1 MSHTLLLIG
10 EQEKFVRAF
19 IYEKLLGETG
29 SFVLHFDDLKFSDPL
44 ALVFGDGFVT
54 YAEQLVR
61 YEVGIAGTI
70 LVSEDR
76 RSLVRLVIAALDFH
90 L

>member
-1 MSHTLLLIG
+1 MAHTLILSG
-10 EQEKFVRAF
+10 KQEEIVRAF

-29 SFVLHFDDLKFSDPL
+29 TFVLFFSDLKFSDPL
-44 ALVFGDGFVT
+44 ALCAGDGFVT
-54 YAEQLVR
+54 YGDQLVR
-61 YEVGIAGTI
+61 YEVGPVGTV

-76 RSLVRLVIAALDFH
+76 RSLVRLVVDALDFY

>member
-1 MSHTLLLIG
+1 MTHTIILVG
-10 EQEKFVRAF
+10 EQEKFVRSF

-29 SFVLHFDDLKFSDPL
+29 TFVLHFEDLKFSDPL
-44 ALVFGDGFVT
+44 ALCAGDGFVT
-54 YAEQLVR
+54 YGDHLIR
-61 YEVGIAGTI
+61 YEVSTTGTV
-70 LVSEDR
+70 LTSDDR